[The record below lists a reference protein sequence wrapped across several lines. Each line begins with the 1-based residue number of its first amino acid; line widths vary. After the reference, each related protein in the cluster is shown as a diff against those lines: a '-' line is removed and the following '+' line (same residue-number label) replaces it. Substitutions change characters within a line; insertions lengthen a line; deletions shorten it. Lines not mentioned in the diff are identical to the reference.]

1 MKNKRASMIYIVL
14 FAVLAGAAVL
24 SFFCGSADLTFSDML
39 SGILGRE
46 GYKFERIIMLSI
58 RLPRLV
64 AAIVAGAGLSISG
77 VILQSVMG
85 NPLASPNTIGVNAGA
100 GLAIVICLTAFP
112 AFSSFL
118 PLAAFLGAF
127 FTALIILFISRTLGA
142 GKTTVI
148 LAGIACTSLFSA
160 GISFL
165 SILDTDV
172 LSTYS
177 AFSVGG
183 FSGVVLSDLALP
195 ALLVILCFFV
205 SVLLSGRI
213 AALSLGDATAA
224 SLGINVRCLRMV
236 CIVIASMSAAAVV
249 SFAGLLGFVG
259 LIVPHITRKLVGE
272 NILKQLTSAPIVGG
286 ILVILSDLL
295 GRLLF
300 SPSEIS
306 VGIIMSFI
314 GAPFFFF
321 ILFRRR
327 NSADA

>member
-1 MKNKRASMIYIVL
+1 MKNKRASIIYIVL
-14 FAVLAGAAVL
+14 FAVFAGVSVL
-24 SFFCGSADLTFSDML
+24 SFFCGSADLTFPQML

-58 RLPRLV
+58 RLPRLI

-112 AFSSFL
+112 AFSAFL
-118 PLAAFLGAF
+118 PFAAFFGAF

-148 LAGIACTSLFSA
+148 LAGIACTSLFGA

-183 FSGVVLSDLALP
+183 FSGVALSDIALP
-195 ALLVILCFFV
+195 AILVAVCFFI
-205 SVLLSGRI
+205 SVLLSGRV
-213 AALSLGDATAA
+213 AALSLGDAVAA
-224 SLGINVRCLRMV
+224 SLGVNVRCVRMV

-249 SFAGLLGFVG
+249 SFSGLLGFVG
-259 LIVPHITRKLVGE
+259 LIVPHIARKIVGE
-272 NILKQLTSAPIVGG
+272 NILKQLTAAPIVGG
-286 ILVILSDLL
+286 IIVILSDFL
-295 GRLLF
+295 GRSLF

-327 NSADA
+327 KKTDA